1 MTNECKKIEEKED
14 ENPGILLFY
23 SSSTK
28 YKVSFGLLTFYV
40 TYVLL
45 ISRLFRLYLTGN
57 LDNVI
62 YEGCH
67 LERMLILCDAVR

>member
-1 MTNECKKIEEKED
+1 M
-14 ENPGILLFY
+14 
-23 SSSTK
+23 
-28 YKVSFGLLTFYV
+28 SFGLITFYV

-45 ISRLFRLYLTGN
+45 ISRLFRVYLTGN

-67 LERMLILCDAVR
+67 LERMLILCDAVREARILENLDKEEYLYAFLVDLIKSPRTLK